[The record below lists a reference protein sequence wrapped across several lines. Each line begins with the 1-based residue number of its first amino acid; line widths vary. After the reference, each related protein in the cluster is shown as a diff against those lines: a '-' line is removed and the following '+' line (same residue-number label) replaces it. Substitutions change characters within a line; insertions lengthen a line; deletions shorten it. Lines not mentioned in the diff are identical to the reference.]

1 MPVGPIRILSFSLR
15 KRYDAKHRPPSIKP
29 PLVGKVALLVD
40 VAEIRSRVVVHL
52 DSPEIVA
59 CLTISSLCLLL
70 RPKLVLDEDPLLDV
84 KPVGKAGES
93 AYLTSRRLCERN
105 VLGDQH
111 LMRHL
116 VILARFTVAVVD
128 MYRIR
133 RAGRAEPHVGAE
145 RAEHALL
152 AEECRPERVEGRA
165 AQALSRHVL
174 GVTLVLSLKRFNFY
188 DVYCMK
194 TRKCRSE
201 CLSKTKNECMYPTCR
216 WVRPQTKKDYCR
228 IAPSHTLSD
237 SCEVVLRKPVDS
249 VNTYPSYLLLGDS
262 GEMTTFGLP
271 ISVLADFFQ
280 YTNFNYVADILPN
293 PHGVQLLYLKEGL
306 TSYATLRKS
315 SPPNLYE
322 YIVGSKFINPV
333 LPRFPCFLYTYGFYY
348 SKSVSPPKFFS
359 KKRDLQSSLVLHGID
374 EQACH
379 EPISYLLQQDL
390 DQSETLS
397 SRHEPYRIQILFM
410 IYHALA
416 ALTFTHHQLNMENIR
431 VWRPHPKKTIEY
443 VYHLGKKTC
452 TFECPYVVKIT
463 NYEKAYFSNQ
473 EASSEEVYREFPCI
487 NHSKYDPRKDVS
499 LAREFGMTVPLYAT
513 VKQVYKMLREQ
524 LPSSTGNLGRMEV
537 FGSKPMKYTHF

>member
-1 MPVGPIRILSFSLR
+1 M
-15 KRYDAKHRPPSIKP
+15 
-29 PLVGKVALLVD
+29 
-40 VAEIRSRVVVHL
+40 
-52 DSPEIVA
+52 
-59 CLTISSLCLLL
+59 SLCLLL
-70 RPKLVLDEDPLLDV
+70 RVELVLEHLDPD
-84 KPVGKAGES
+84 KTSEH
-93 AYLTSRRLCERN
+93 AYLDRRD
-105 VLGDQH
+105 VLGDLLVH
-111 LMRHL
+111 LA
-116 VILARFTVAVVD
+116 IFTRFAVAVGS
-128 MYRIR
+128 MYRIGR
-133 RAGRAEPHVGAE
+133 TGRAEPHVVSK
-145 RAEHALL
+145 RAVALAL
-152 AEECRPERVEGRA
+152 VERVQGVA
-165 AQALSRHVL
+165 AQALGRHGFGFGMKTIL
-174 GVTLVLSLKRFNFY
+174 YENRFNFFMIH
-188 DVYCMK
+188 CMK

-201 CLSKTKNECMYPTCR
+201 CLSKTKHECMFPTCR

-237 SCEVVLRKPVDS
+237 SCEVVLKQPVDS
-249 VNTYPSYLLLGDS
+249 VNQYPSYLLLGDS

-271 ISVLADFFQ
+271 VSFLADFFQ

-293 PHGVQLLYLKEGL
+293 HDGVQLLYLKDGL
-306 TSYATLRKS
+306 TSYATLRNS
-315 SPPNLYE
+315 SPPNVYE
-322 YIVGSKFINPV
+322 YIVGSKFINPL

-390 DQSETLS
+390 DQSKTLS

-416 ALTFTHHQLNMENIR
+416 ALTFTHHQLKMENIR

-473 EASSEEVYREFPCI
+473 ETSSEEVYREFPCTT
-487 NHSKYDPRKDVS
+487 HSKYDPRKDVS
-499 LAREFGMTVPLYAT
+499 LAREFGFIVPLYAT

-537 FGSKPMKYTHF
+537 FGTKPMKYTHF